1 MFVAYENTGSVIGN
15 ILRYSRWRSG
25 ANLPKLG
32 SGHLTAQASESLK
45 GQKSGRTFF
54 EHIFPNFRH
63 NITRQALYIYPFAL
77 FWLLSVSFVGSALA
91 DESSLSLSGLLELRY
106 DGRYL
111 SDGEGDDHKLH
122 QIADINIKEN
132 KWGHF
137 KFTLAGDMIEDIDP
151 EDDDDQTDRTR
162 TIHDTWDSSSHG
174 YLYICQAEVYELGRL
189 NYARFGRQYVYHE
202 LPTTH
207 LDGFN
212 LSLNLDLFDRRIKPF
227 AYAGIPVRL
236 YEDGDYWDAAEVGGG
251 AHIHLDRSTK
261 ITLEHQFIE
270 EEPDIVGTYG
280 ESGKNHYQQS
290 AFAIRRSLL
299 HKGYGY
305 ASLFLLDNSPRYIN
319 TRFSL
324 LVDRLDLDIDA
335 SYFYQFKK
343 ISEMPTTSPYTSL
356 TETIKPYHNISIDI
370 MKGIYEDVWVSCGT
384 EWRLLDSGE
393 DETEFNH
400 SYNNQYLALIIDDL
414 LMKGV
419 ELSFQAD
426 YWKVMDDNNE
436 DMILTFSGEI
446 GYRKPQTVNISVGSF
461 YSLYSYD
468 YFSDTDEK
476 TDVYTIYSDI
486 RYYIQPK
493 LYFDTRYELDIYD
506 IYEHRFIAAVGLE
519 M

>member
-1 MFVAYENTGSVIGN
+1 MTRK
-15 ILRYSRWRSG
+15 RYM
-25 ANLPKLG
+25 ACK
-32 SGHLTAQASESLK
+32 
-45 GQKSGRTFF
+45 
-54 EHIFPNFRH
+54 
-63 NITRQALYIYPFAL
+63 LYICLFSL
-77 FWLLSVSFVGSALA
+77 FWLFSGFFAEHTFAG
-91 DESSLSLSGLLELRY
+91 ESSLSLSGLLQLRY

-111 SDGEGDDHKLH
+111 SDDEGEDHKLH

-137 KFTLAGDMIEDIDP
+137 KFSLAGDMIEDIDSL
-151 EDDDDQTDRTR
+151 DDDQTDRTR

-174 YLYICQAEVYELGRL
+174 YLYICQAEIYELGRL
-189 NYARFGRQYVYHE
+189 NYARFGRQYVNHE

-207 LDGFN
+207 LDG
-212 LSLNLDLFDRRIKPF
+212 LNVLFDLNLFDRQIKPF

-236 YEDGDYWDAAEVGGG
+236 YEDGGYWDATQVGGG
-251 AHIHLDRSTK
+251 AHIHLGRSTK
-261 ITLEHQFIE
+261 MTLEHQVIE
-270 EEPDIVGTYG
+270 EDPDIVGTYR
-280 ESGKNHYQQS
+280 ESGKERYEQS
-290 AFAIRRSLL
+290 AFAIRQSLL

-305 ASLFLLDNSPRYIN
+305 ISLFLLDNSAKQVN

-335 SYFYQFKK
+335 SWFYQFKE

-356 TETIKPYHNISIDI
+356 TGAIKPYHNIALDI
-370 MKGIYEDVWVSCGT
+370 MKGIYEDMWVSCGT

-400 SYNNQYLALIIDDL
+400 SYNHHYLALIINDL

-419 ELSFQAD
+419 ELSLQAD
-426 YWKVMDDNNE
+426 RWKVMDDNNE
-436 DMILTFSGEI
+436 DMILTFSGGI
-446 GYRKPQTVNISVGSF
+446 GYRKPETVNISIGSF

-486 RYYIQPK
+486 RYYIRPK
-493 LYFDTRYELDIYD
+493 LYLDARYELDIYD
-506 IYEHRFIAAVGLE
+506 IHEHRFIATLGLE
-519 M
+519 I